1 MGNPQAMISTVKE
14 FKVWRAHF
22 RYSPKGKTA
31 IEKMKKLLQ
40 GDNEFPIGNLES
52 SVMSACF
59 LASKYLPEQDRLDSR
74 RRIGGLQYPV
84 SSFKRNFQ
92 RKPKNVG
99 RNSLILHLS
108 TFFKF
113 YTANESNHDWVGKK
127 IPVFGQSHPEIVA
140 KFINAV
146 FKDENIS
153 AEAVEKFVRKS
164 QKDGIRLAHWKL
176 QD

>member
-1 MGNPQAMISTVKE
+1 MGNQKLMINTVRE

-22 RYSPKGKTA
+22 LYSPKGKTA
-31 IEKMKKLLQ
+31 VGKMRKLSQ

-59 LASKYLPEQDRLDSR
+59 LASKYLPEQDRFDSR
-74 RRIGGLQYPV
+74 RRIGGIQYPV
-84 SSFKRNFQ
+84 SAYKGNSRG
-92 RKPKNVG
+92 KPKNVG

-108 TFFKF
+108 VFFKF
-113 YTANESNHDWVGKK
+113 YTADESNHDWVGKK
-127 IPVFGQSHPEIVA
+127 IPNFGQGHPDIVA
-140 KFINAV
+140 TFINAV
-146 FKDENIS
+146 YKKENIS
-153 AEAVEKFVRKS
+153 AEAIEKFVRKS